1 MVEKWNKKKIEMK
14 MRIKNNKKRDGKFFK
29 YNFSSKNRRGLSP
42 AITTILLI
50 VMIIVIIGIIFLWF
64 RGMVEEG
71 VTKFGKNVQLVCG
84 DVNFDARYSSGTLNV
99 VNNGNVPIYN
109 VNLKI
114 TNSDGSFTTKSA
126 KDMGTDFNWP
136 PKGLNQGQTFSG
148 TVDTTG
154 ANKITVFPILIG
166 TTSSGKK
173 TFICEGQYGKEITI

>member
-1 MVEKWNKKKIEMK
+1 MKRESKKISQKIEMIIKNKKKDE
-14 MRIKNNKKRDGKFFK
+14 NKKFSK
-29 YNFSSKNRRGLSP
+29 YNFSLKNSKGLSP

-50 VMIIVIIGIIFLWF
+50 VMVIVIILIIFLWF

-84 DVNFDARYSSGTLNV
+84 DVNFDVSYSSGTLNI

-109 VNLKI
+109 ANLKI
-114 TNSDGSFTTKSA
+114 IKSDGSFTTRSV
-126 KDMGTDFNWP
+126 KDYLTDWP
-136 PKGLNQGQTFSG
+136 SKGLNQGQTFSG

-154 ANKITVFPILIG
+154 ANKITVSPILIG

-173 TFICEGQYGKEITI
+173 TFICEGQYGKEISI